1 MNDLARGYVTIR
13 RGALTDAAEI
23 ARLLSLL
30 DHPTLA
36 TDVESTWPQW
46 SASGAAAFVVP
57 GKDNA
62 LSGLITLQAIR
73 VLHRR
78 QPVGRITA
86 LIVDPA
92 ARRSGV
98 GRALVNAAEEY
109 FLSAGCGLI
118 ELTSNQ
124 RLTDAH
130 AFYEHL
136 GFQKTSLRLA
146 KILTAQP

>member
-1 MNDLARGYVTIR
+1 MNDLTPGHVAIR
-13 RGALTDAAEI
+13 RADVTDAADI
-23 ARLLSLL
+23 ARLLTLL
-30 DHPTLA
+30 DHPTSVA
-36 TDVESTWPQW
+36 DVESAWPQW
-46 SASGAAAFVVP
+46 SAAGGIAFVAP

-78 QPVGRITA
+78 QAVGRITA
-86 LIVDPA
+86 LIVDSTV
-92 ARRSGV
+92 RRSGI
-98 GRALVNAAEEY
+98 GRTLVNAAEEY

-136 GFQKTSLRLA
+136 GYQKTSVRFA
-146 KILTAQP
+146 K